1 MLGAYFP
8 DWLFSI
14 VGEILLARDRAPS
27 RKAFRRR
34 KVAVVAFASDRTVAL
49 YQRGLADR
57 LATTTSQQQLIAE
70 KLSLVEPEG
79 RTLEEQ
85 LVLMTAPGGGY
96 QRFARRALATPSTG
110 SARLWPLE
118 AGFTTSSFIKL
129 QSSEQ
134 LYRSIPTRR
143 AHERVTRC
151 GNADW
156 TIHYP
161 IKTKNSPF
169 WMSSTLP

>member
-1 MLGAYFP
+1 MRYGPASACVLLTSGCASAPSLGVLGAYFP

-110 SARLWPLE
+110 SPGSGRL
-118 AGFTTSSFIKL
+118 
-129 QSSEQ
+129 
-134 LYRSIPTRR
+134 RR
-143 AHERVTRC
+143 VSRHLR
-151 GNADW
+151 
-156 TIHYP
+156 
-161 IKTKNSPF
+161 
-169 WMSSTLP
+169 L